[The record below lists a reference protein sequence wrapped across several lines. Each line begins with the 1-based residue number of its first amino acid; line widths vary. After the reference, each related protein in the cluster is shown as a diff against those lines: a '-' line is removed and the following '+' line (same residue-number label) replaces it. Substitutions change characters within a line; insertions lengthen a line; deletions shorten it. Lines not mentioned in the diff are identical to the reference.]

1 MNVHGDTLTSDGVCQ
16 HLMQIFTNVE
26 RCHVCDVI
34 LTPHS
39 TTTLLALLMSTR
51 YDGHRVPPDTLD
63 NPIPNLSY
71 QSNRFPKQPVRSRF
85 PLPSP
90 TMSLKGQTV
99 LITGA
104 SMGIG
109 AAMAQRLAAED
120 ATLILFAR
128 SGDKLK
134 AMSDSL
140 KAKHSNLKIF
150 LSVVDVQDHTSLS
163 TAISHIVQ
171 QVSHIDVLINNAGLA
186 IGAPSKFP
194 DLQIQDIITMTN
206 TNINGYM
213 FAAYAALNEGKM
225 KERGKGTILNVT
237 STTGLEVPPFP
248 GEAVYHASK
257 ACQEAF
263 TNVLRT
269 ELVGTDIKVLALR
282 PGVVATNFHEQR
294 YVVHLFSYMVWISY
308 MPFPCSPTFGP
319 AVGLGT
325 DKEFSVGYDKESY
338 DTFMTGF
345 EPLVAPDVAEA
356 AAFMLSQKDRVSV
369 KALDVV
375 PTAQRSLQV
384 FDREWNSRDK
394 ARNEETMK
402 N

>member
-1 MNVHGDTLTSDGVCQ
+1 
-16 HLMQIFTNVE
+16 
-26 RCHVCDVI
+26 
-34 LTPHS
+34 
-39 TTTLLALLMSTR
+39 
-51 YDGHRVPPDTLD
+51 
-63 NPIPNLSY
+63 
-71 QSNRFPKQPVRSRF
+71 
-85 PLPSP
+85 
-90 TMSLKGQTV
+90 MSLKDQTV

-109 AAMAQRLAAED
+109 AAIARRLAAEN

-134 AMSDSL
+134 AFSDEL
-140 KAKHSNLKIF
+140 KAEHKDLKIF

-163 TAISHIVQ
+163 TAIANIVQ
-171 QVSHIDVLINNAGLA
+171 KVSHIDILINNAGLA
-186 IGAPSKFP
+186 IGAPSRFP
-194 DLQIQDIITMTN
+194 DLEIQDIITMTS

-213 FAAYAALNEGKM
+213 FAAYAVLNEGKM

-294 YVVHLFSYMVWISY
+294 YGLARFSFVHVFSYIPSRTSRT
-308 MPFPCSPTFGP
+308 CRTFRFYSFLRLILHRNLRLITYLVLDMTSKATTLSCP
-319 AVGLGT
+319 A
-325 DKEFSVGYDKESY
+325 S
-338 DTFMTGF
+338 
-345 EPLVAPDVAEA
+345 
-356 AAFMLSQKDRVSV
+356 
-369 KALDVV
+369 
-375 PTAQRSLQV
+375 SLLLLLTL
-384 FDREWNSRDK
+384 RR
-394 ARNEETMK
+394 RLLLC
-402 N
+402 